1 MHVLIDALSANNLSG
16 RHVLLG
22 HLREMHAGLGE
33 RFRYTVLTHRDNA
46 DLAPSLPAGMT
57 HVCAP
62 IGGGWLA
69 RTLWMWRHGRAL
81 CDARAIDIVFSPA
94 GMLSTGVNRP
104 QVVLAQNP
112 WPLVPGLARGV
123 DRFKSLLQ
131 RRSYRR
137 AQHEAALMV
146 FNSRF
151 MQDLYRRHFGA
162 PKRSIVA
169 YQGVDTALF
178 SAACDAAV
186 ATVRDPIVLSVSV
199 MARHKAI
206 EVLVAAFAQV
216 AAAVPKARLVLAGAW
231 PDAEYRDEI
240 RAQIADLCVQDQ
252 VEVRGHVTYA
262 DLLGLYRS
270 ARVFCLPS
278 RCESFGIPAIE
289 AQVFGTPALVA
300 DGTAAPEVTD
310 AGELAVAQDD
320 VAATARVL
328 QRLLV
333 DDAFWRQASV
343 RARNNAAR
351 FHWRDCSAPMLEALD
366 TLASEIAIA

>member
-1 MHVLIDALSANNLSG
+1 MHLLIDALSVNNLSG

-22 HLREMHAGLGE
+22 HLREMQAGLGE
-33 RFRYTVLTHRDNA
+33 RFRYTVLTHHENA
-46 DLAPSLPAGMT
+46 DIAASLPAGMT

-62 IGGGWLA
+62 IDCGWMA
-69 RTLWMWRHGRAL
+69 RTWWMWRNAKSL

-94 GMLSTGVNRP
+94 GMMSPGVNRP

-112 WPLVPGLARGV
+112 WPLIPGLAHGV
-123 DRFKSLLQ
+123 DRVKSLLQ

-137 AQHEAALMV
+137 AQREAALMV

-151 MQDLYRRHFGA
+151 MQDLYRHHFGA
-162 PKRSIVA
+162 PKQSIVA
-169 YQGVDTALF
+169 YQGVDAGLF
-178 SAACDAAV
+178 SSASSAADAEIREPV
-186 ATVRDPIVLSVSV
+186 VLSVSV

-206 EVLVAAFAQV
+206 EVLVAAFSQV

-262 DLLGLYRS
+262 DLLGLYRR

-310 AGELAVAQDD
+310 AGELTVAQND

-351 FHWRDCSAPMLEALD
+351 FHWRDCSAPLLEALD